1 MKDDDPL
8 FNITT
13 KNEKLQNQIA
23 VLLANLDRMKVEE
36 AEDQVAGLII
46 NMMNFFS
53 GYVDEVPNFD
63 SLSEQK
69 KNLLLKRFKAVTK
82 NLKLS
87 KTQSINEAIQIFV
100 FTILNNIAINKE
112 EVSKLSFN
120 DLISKAATYEI
131 YHKIEEDKPKITVQ
145 KVIKTQQAI
154 IRQKG
159 L

>member
-13 KNEKLQNQIA
+13 KNDKLKNQIA
-23 VLLANLDRMKVEE
+23 ALLANLDSMKIEE
-36 AEDQVAGLII
+36 AEDQVAELII

-53 GYVDEVPNFD
+53 GYVDEIPKFD

-82 NLKLS
+82 NLKSS
-87 KTQSINEAIQIFV
+87 KTQIINEAIQIFV
-100 FTILNNIAINKE
+100 FTILNNIGINKE

-131 YHKIEEDKPKITVQ
+131 YHKIEEDKPKIAVQ
-145 KVIKTQQAI
+145 QGIKTQQAI
-154 IRQKG
+154 IHQKG
-159 L
+159 M